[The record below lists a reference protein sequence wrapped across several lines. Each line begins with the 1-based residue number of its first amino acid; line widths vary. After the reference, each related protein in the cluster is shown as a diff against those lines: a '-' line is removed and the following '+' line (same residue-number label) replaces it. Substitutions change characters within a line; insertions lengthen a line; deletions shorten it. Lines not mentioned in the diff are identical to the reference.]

1 MNQNIKNVI
10 DEIQPLRDE
19 LKNHELYQSLKSIE
33 DIRQRIIDIHNFM
46 IKKVLKSNDEYI
58 VIPVLH
64 NPGDIYGKPEFLTP
78 GQIHEDKSIV
88 LSRLLFQG
96 FSCWRE

>member
-33 DIRQRIIDIHNFM
+33 DIKIFMESHVYAVWDFMLSLIH
-46 IKKVLKSNDEYI
+46 ISEPTRPY
-58 VIPVLH
+58 
-64 NPGDIYGKPEFLTP
+64 
-78 GQIHEDKSIV
+78 
-88 LSRLLFQG
+88 
-96 FSCWRE
+96 